1 MLLEGVLQEG
11 QVTQP
16 TLQSGPVAEGVHGV
30 LVELGVYLKLIFLK
44 INR

>member
-1 MLLEGVLQEG
+1 MLLEGILQKG
-11 QVTQP
+11 QMTQP

-30 LVELGVYLKLIFLK
+30 LMELSVYLESIFKK

>member
-30 LVELGVYLKLIFLK
+30 LVELGVYLESIF
-44 INR
+44 